1 MNNTYRLTACVF
13 CGSSFG
19 SKDAFQ
25 ESAKKLGFLL
35 ANSNIKLVYGG
46 GNEGLMGTL
55 ASSYLQTSK
64 KVKGVI
70 PHFLKDILKSENLVS
85 HIFVEDLAERKKVMA
100 GESDFFI
107 VMPGG
112 IGTFDE
118 LFEILAMNQLNLCKK
133 PIGLLNVDN
142 FFDPFLDL
150 LAHLK
155 KFSFI
160 RTDPKKNIHCQS
172 SPEKLLAMLVN

>member
-1 MNNTYRLTACVF
+1 MKQTNRLTACVF
-13 CGSSFG
+13 CGSSPG
-19 SKDAFQ
+19 SRDAFQ
-25 ESAKKLGFLL
+25 ESAKKLGTLL
-35 ANSNIKLVYGG
+35 AKSNIELVYGG
-46 GNEGLMGTL
+46 GHEGLMGTL
-55 ASSYLQTSK
+55 ASSYLQKSNK
-64 KVKGVI
+64 INGII
-70 PHFLKDILKSENLVS
+70 PHFLKYILTSESSIN
-85 HIFVEDLAERKKVMA
+85 HIFVDDLGERKKIMA
-100 GESDFFI
+100 GRSDFFI

-118 LFEILAMNQLNLCKK
+118 LFEILAMNQLNLSNK
-133 PIGLLNVDN
+133 PIGLLNVEN

-160 RTDPKKNIHCQS
+160 RTDPKNQLFCQS